1 MLLRTTGVDLSS
13 EHIDPIMKYQYDTQ
27 AADERRRKVQRTRG
41 RKTCWIDLKGKWM
54 KVTMSAIGRRRS
66 VGVTANG
73 ITLNAPTVKFKAHRV
88 ELMQALVRGF
98 LVRNK

>member
-1 MLLRTTGVDLSS
+1 
-13 EHIDPIMKYQYDTQ
+13 MKYQYDTQ

-41 RKTCWIDLKGKWM
+41 RKPCWIALQGKWM
-54 KVTMSAIGRRRS
+54 KVTMTSLGRHRS
-66 VGVTANG
+66 VGVTDHG
-73 ITLNAPTVKFKAHRV
+73 ITLNAPTVKFKDHRV